1 MEILHLYKD
10 YSPVLGGIENHVR
23 LLAEAQAAR
32 GHRVTVLVASRGPR
46 THVENLGGV
55 RVIFAARLATV
66 ASTPISVAL
75 ALRLSAER
83 PDIIHQH
90 LPYPIGDAAQAVF
103 GRARRRVVSYH
114 SDIIRQRGLLRLY
127 APLLRRSLRRADAIL
142 ATSPPYVASSPFLA
156 PLAERCTVV
165 PYGIDVA
172 RFERVEPSRVAAI
185 RQRYGPRLILFVGQL
200 RYYKGV
206 DYLIRAMP
214 HVVGRALLAGGESSQ
229 RQAELEAL
237 ARSLGV
243 GDRVAFLGQQDE
255 ALPALYHASDV
266 LALPSIERSE
276 AFAIVQLEAMA
287 ASRPVVSTDVGTGVA
302 WVNQHEVTGLVVPP
316 REPRALAMALD
327 RVLNDPALAARL
339 GSGGHRR
346 VTENFTRALMLER
359 IEQVYARVL
368 AAPPRA

>member
-90 LPYPIGDAAQAVF
+90 LPYPIGDAAQAAF

-127 APLLRRSLRRADAIL
+127 APLLRRSLRRADAMI

-172 RFERVEPSRVAAI
+172 RFERVEPSKVAAI
-185 RQRYGPRLILFVGQL
+185 RQRFGPRLILFV
-200 RYYKGV
+200 
-206 DYLIRAMP
+206 
-214 HVVGRALLAGGESSQ
+214 
-229 RQAELEAL
+229 
-237 ARSLGV
+237 
-243 GDRVAFLGQQDE
+243 
-255 ALPALYHASDV
+255 
-266 LALPSIERSE
+266 
-276 AFAIVQLEAMA
+276 
-287 ASRPVVSTDVGTGVA
+287 
-302 WVNQHEVTGLVVPP
+302 
-316 REPRALAMALD
+316 
-327 RVLNDPALAARL
+327 
-339 GSGGHRR
+339 
-346 VTENFTRALMLER
+346 
-359 IEQVYARVL
+359 
-368 AAPPRA
+368 